1 MEAEKRWVSCSWYHQ
16 WAVRFI
22 GARRRRPRTPGC
34 RKRPVPV
41 ATRGA
46 GRDGVHRNAIGW
58 GPGHAGCACSEAAPL
73 NPSPLCHPGCSCG
86 RPSSPAWGV
95 QTDSGYE
102 WGGRRDRGG
111 EAVPGAA
118 LRVWENGT
126 VPPPA
131 RPVPSDPGRVPP
143 VPSLAQPRGGGH
155 PTARLRQR
163 EAPELLRGPLAGCWP
178 RAGVRRGC
186 RCGSTEV
193 RAAASP
199 SLSRTLQSES
209 KARRDWADDVI
220 SM

>member
-34 RKRPVPV
+34 RKRPVPE

-58 GPGHAGCACSEAAPL
+58 GPGHMGCGCGEAAPL
-73 NPSPLCHPGCSCG
+73 NPSSLCHPGCSCG
-86 RPSSPAWGV
+86 RPSSPARGV

-143 VPSLAQPRGGGH
+143 VPSLAQPGGGAPHSQAPPAGGTGAAEGSPGWLLASRGGAQGMQVWLH
-155 PTARLRQR
+155 
-163 EAPELLRGPLAGCWP
+163 RGESC
-178 RAGVRRGC
+178 
-186 RCGSTEV
+186 SI
-193 RAAASP
+193 
-199 SLSRTLQSES
+199 SLSFQNSP
-209 KARRDWADDVI
+209 K
-220 SM
+220 